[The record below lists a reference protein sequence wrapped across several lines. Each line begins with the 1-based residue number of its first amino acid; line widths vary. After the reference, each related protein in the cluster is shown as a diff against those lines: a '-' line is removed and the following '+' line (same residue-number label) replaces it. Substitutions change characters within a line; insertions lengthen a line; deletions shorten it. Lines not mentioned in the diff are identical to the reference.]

1 MMIREVFIDGKQID
15 IENDN
20 AAGYIFTSP
29 IFRDITRILA
39 NRTTTYK
46 VPKTSRNLTI
56 FGLSDNPDV
65 LTDFPYQEHT
75 FSEYRNGLIFISG
88 ICTLLKISDNEL
100 ELAVIW
106 GNTINLLSLKDLKLR
121 ELKSTNYL
129 RWSSESAFLDNTST
143 DQFGF
148 IVVDFGRGTNDFQ
161 YIHPSITIKGILDII
176 TESTGVNFK
185 YPERFDDVFTK
196 KWIPLLDKN
205 ADAITWKD
213 YTVEAMSDGFW
224 DTTPSIHAI
233 KLRAGDN
240 KHNIIQDQRI
250 GWSADCKVFVTFF
263 IDFYDKNP
271 RVVNGEY
278 MDAAIGV
285 QNLFRGVFYDRVSA
299 HADGHYRH
307 QYTIEYEYSHTIPAF
322 PLMLT
327 PFFSYVDGNGK
338 FSKLNDVELYI
349 FTLTAT
355 IKQEKV
361 QLGDKFP
368 ITPNLP
374 DLSVIEY
381 LKTIMQMYG
390 LYTYYDYKLDDSTV
404 EFISIDDVYSYK
416 HEKDNEKG
424 IKAYDWTDKLVETN
438 RGRFNLTF
446 TYGDYAQKNNFRYSK
461 DDTVATNADGYLL
474 IDNETIPLEKDIVD
488 ISFSP
493 SDNTTDGS
501 QGETAN
507 VFALIKLYDNDGNTN
522 SVKDRILT
530 YRGYETSDKQGNPI
544 KYVSAYFDDALKFS
558 GEKGLLKEYYTA
570 FQHILKRPVIA
581 ECYVYLSDL
590 ELHEYREAYPVY
602 IDGTYYMPIE
612 VTVQTDSLVVC
623 KLIRMPYLDMGT

>member
-1 MMIREVFIDGKQID
+1 MIREVFIDGNQID

-65 LTDFPYQEHT
+65 LTDFPYREHS

-88 ICTLLKISDNEL
+88 ICTLLKISDNEI

-106 GNTINLLSLKDLKLR
+106 GNTINLLSLTGLKLR
-121 ELKSTNYL
+121 ELKSTKYL
-129 RWSSESAFLDNTST
+129 RWGSDSAFLDNTSN

-148 IVVDFGRGTNDFQ
+148 IVIDFGRGIDDFQ
-161 YIHPSITIKGILDII
+161 YIHPSITMKGILDLI
-176 TESTGVNFK
+176 TESTNVKFR
-185 YPERFDDVFTK
+185 YPDRFNEVFTK

-205 ADAITWKD
+205 ANAITWQD
-213 YTVEAMSDGFW
+213 YTVDAVFDGW
-224 DTTPSIHAI
+224 WSNYTNVHGI

-240 KHNIIQDQRI
+240 KHDIIQDQKI
-250 GWSADCKVFVTFF
+250 EWHSDCKVFVTFF

-271 RVVNGEY
+271 QMVNGEY
-278 MDAAIGV
+278 MDAAIGIIIP
-285 QNLFRGVFYDRVSA
+285 GPTPFYDRVSA
-299 HADGHYRH
+299 DADGHYRH
-307 QYTIEYEYSHTIPAF
+307 QYTIEYDYSHTNPNIP
-322 PLMLT
+322 LRIS
-327 PFFSYVDGNGK
+327 PFFSYVEGAEA

-349 FTLTAT
+349 FTLTTT

-361 QLGDKFP
+361 QFGDKFP

-374 DLSVIEY
+374 DLSVIDY

-416 HEKDNEKG
+416 KDFT
-424 IKAYDWTDKLVETN
+424 YDWTDKLVQTT
-438 RGRFNLTF
+438 RGKFNLTF
-446 TYGDYAQKNNFRYSK
+446 TYGDYAQKNNFKYSK
-461 DDTVATNADGYLL
+461 DDTVITNANGYLL

-488 ISFSP
+488 INFSP
-493 SDNTTDGS
+493 SDNTTAAVPGQS
-501 QGETAN
+501 ETTN
-507 VFALIKLYDNDGNTN
+507 TFALIKLYDSEGNTN
-522 SVKDRILT
+522 SIQNRILT
-530 YRGYETSDKQGNPI
+530 ETTGYVVNGTTTYK
-544 KYVSAYFDDALKFS
+544 SAYYDESLKFS
-558 GEKGLLKEYYTA
+558 GKKGLLNEYYTA
-570 FQHILKRPVIA
+570 FQHILRRPVIA

-590 ELHEYREAYPVY
+590 ELHNYREAYPVY
-602 IDGTYYMPIE
+602 IDGTYYMPVN
-612 VTVQTDSLVVC
+612 VTVQTDSLAVC
-623 KLIRMPYLDMGT
+623 QLIRMPYIDPDVLKRG